1 MIKPHQFIS
10 LAAATAVSVVLAL
23 GLYVTTNRWSAGTV
37 EGAAFLPDLRAN
49 LATVNAIEVTEGGK
63 TLTIEGAGAAWK
75 VRERGGFPV
84 KPEAVRKLLLAL
96 AEAQL
101 VEPRTATQDKLA
113 LLELEDPT
121 VKDAKS
127 RRVRILGAGGKPLAD
142 VMIGKTRFDAF
153 GSGKGGIYV
162 RRFNEMQSWLATGDP
177 KVTADIKDWIETK
190 VFGAD
195 ADKAVK
201 VTIQS
206 PGEEPL
212 VVEKSPPAEKAAAAG
227 DATAPPKPPG
237 PPAKVSKFRLANM
250 PEGKKLKDGANI
262 DQIVDGFASIDLD
275 DVRKLDATPADDK
288 VTIVKLER
296 EASPTVT
303 FRIRKDGDTNWLSLA
318 ATGEGEAKKAADELN
333 AKAQGWEFKIPN
345 WKAEQIGKRRADLFE
360 TS

>member
-23 GLYVTTNRWSAGTV
+23 GLYVTSNRWSAGKV
-37 EGAAFLPDLRAN
+37 EGAAFLPDLQAN
-49 LATVNAIEVTEGGK
+49 LASVNAIEITEGGQ
-63 TLTIEGAGAAWK
+63 TLTIEGAGATWK

-96 AEAQL
+96 AEAKL

-127 RRVRILGAGGKPLAD
+127 RRVRILASGGKQVSD

-162 RRFNEMQSWLATGDP
+162 RRFNEAQSWLATGDP
-177 KVTADIKDWIETK
+177 KVSANIKDWIETN

-195 ADKAVK
+195 AAKAVK

-212 VVEKSPPAEKAAAAG
+212 VVEKAPPADKPAADAG
-227 DATAPPKPPG
+227 APPKPPG

-250 PEGKKLKDGANI
+250 PDGKKLKEGANI

-275 DVRKLDATPADDK
+275 DVRKLGAIPADDK

-303 FRIRKDGDTNWLSLA
+303 FRIRKDGDASWLSLV
-318 ATGEGEAKKAADELN
+318 ATGEGETKKTADELN
-333 AKAQGWEFKIPN
+333 ARTQGWEFKIPN